1 MKQVADILGEVKS
14 RFGISFS
21 ETMTGGGCCA
31 LEARLESGH
40 WIVATDE
47 ALCGFR
53 ERIEFESRGD
63 NYNSHYSADHCAMG
77 WSIGIYP
84 DMGGEEGWFGADSI
98 VDVVDIDA
106 RAEKLPDMVELAL
119 AELTGVA
126 KRNAPKKGMQ

>member
-1 MKQVADILGEVKS
+1 MSDILDEVKR

-40 WIVATDE
+40 WLVATDD

-53 ERIEFESRGD
+53 ERQEYE
-63 NYNSHYSADHCAMG
+63 ADPDHPNMG

-98 VDVVDIDA
+98 LDVIDIDA
-106 RAEKLPDMVELAL
+106 RADKLPDMI
-119 AELTGVA
+119 ELTLRELTSVA
-126 KRNAPKKGMQ
+126 KSNTPKEGVQ